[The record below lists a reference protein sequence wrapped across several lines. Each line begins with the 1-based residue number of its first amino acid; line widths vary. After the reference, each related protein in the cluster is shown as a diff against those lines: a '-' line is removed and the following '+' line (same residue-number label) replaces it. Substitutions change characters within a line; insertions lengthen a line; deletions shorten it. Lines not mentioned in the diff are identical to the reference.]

1 MVQQSVDTSSLM
13 HNTRKFIKSIIPA
26 SIFHRVRDFPYYF
39 IDLVQK
45 NDKTND
51 TCPPLSLMFD
61 GPRSKEK
68 FKTSGE
74 QALHFYKEVAKISPD
89 SFMLDIGSGIGRKT
103 IPLLSFLSPAAMYVG
118 MDINTT
124 GIDWCLRNITS
135 KNGRFMFFPVNIYN
149 KFYSPNGSIIP
160 NKLVL
165 PFADNSFDV
174 VALWSVFT
182 HMYPDD
188 IAHYLSEIARVLKPG
203 GQLLCS
209 YYLMNEQAQ
218 ARIKDGSARQAIVH
232 AGDRYWTN
240 NPNIPEDL
248 IAVSDAWLGQE
259 ATKVGLAI
267 DSIRYGAWSGNAV
280 DSAIEQMNFQDIV
293 IARKR

>member
-1 MVQQSVDTSSLM
+1 MSQSSVDTSSTM
-13 HNTRKFIKSIIPA
+13 HNIRKVIKSVIPA
-26 SIFHRVRDFPYYF
+26 SVFHVVRDIPYYF
-39 IDLVQK
+39 IDLFS
-45 NDKTND
+45 NDRANED
-51 TCPPLSLMFD
+51 TCPPLRLMFD

-68 FKTSGE
+68 FKVSGQ
-74 QALHFYKEVAKISPD
+74 QALHFYKNIAKISPD

-135 KNGRFMFFPVNIYN
+135 KNSRFMFFPVNIYN
-149 KFYSPNGSIIP
+149 KFYSPNGSIVP
-160 NKLVL
+160 GKLVL
-165 PFADNSFDV
+165 PFADNSFDA

-188 IAHYLSEIARVLKPG
+188 IAHYFSEISRVLKPG
-203 GQLLCS
+203 GQLLSS
-209 YYLMNEQAQ
+209 YYLMNAEAI
-218 ARIKDGSARQAIVH
+218 ARVKDGTTLQNIAH

-248 IAVSDAWLGQE
+248 IAVSDDWLRLEMEKTGM
-259 ATKVGLAI
+259 AV
-267 DSIRYGAWSGNAV
+267 DSILYGAWSGHAA
-280 DSAIEQMNFQDIV
+280 DDAMEQMNFQDIV